1 MTKIRS
7 NVRNGSP
14 LMYAICL
21 LLLSGLPLVAI
32 ETRAGDASQQRSP
45 AAQTVAAEANN
56 REAKIVSNVL
66 LTALEEKLKSL
77 KQQAEQAQQLSD
89 ADAGETAAA
98 VAAFINQRIN
108 ALERM
113 MALIEQR
120 QAMQT
125 EVDAYQK
132 RLRDLQQK
140 ISGNKKSLDEIS
152 LE

>member
-1 MTKIRS
+1 
-7 NVRNGSP
+7 
-14 LMYAICL
+14 MYAICL